1 MKINKHTFLS
11 LSFIGVLLFFSCGN
25 DEKRK
30 QAPADSPKEKLEDF
44 AQYVDPMIGT
54 EKMGHTYP
62 GATVPFGSI
71 QLSPDTDTIPYAVDG
86 SYNPEVYKYCA
97 GYQYDDPTIIGF
109 SHTHFSGTGHSDL
122 GDFLVMP
129 TTGNL
134 KLNPGTEDDPDS
146 GYRSRFSHDSE
157 NAETGYYKVLLD
169 DYGIEAEMTAST
181 RVGMHRYTFSE
192 KEEAHVIL
200 DLMSGIYNYGDK
212 NIWTFVRV
220 ENDTLIT
227 GFRQTNGWAR
237 TRKVFFAMSFDKPI
251 KNYGRARYD
260 KQPYNGFWR
269 KFDQDENFPEVAGE
283 KIRMYFDFDM
293 EASEQLQVKLAIS
306 PVSSEGAL
314 KNMKE
319 EVPHWNFDRV
329 KKDAREQWNQEL
341 NKVEVK
347 AKNKAEMTNFYTA
360 MYHAF
365 LGPTEYMDADGKY
378 RGLDMNIHK
387 AEDFTNYTSF
397 SLWDTYRALHPL
409 FNILQ
414 PHRNSDMINSML
426 AHYDQS
432 VHGMLPVWSHYANE
446 NWCMIGYHSASVI
459 SDAMVKGIGGFDE
472 KRALNAM
479 VQTAKTKYYDGLE
492 YYMEKGY
499 VPEDKDGAS
508 VSKTLE
514 YAYDDWAIAQAAKKL
529 DNDQVYEQFSTRSKN
544 YKNVYDAE
552 SGFMRPKLDNG
563 EFKKK
568 FDALDTHGQGF
579 IEGNAWNYSLY
590 VPHNPAEMIDMMGG
604 KSQFSQHLDSLFTM
618 DLPDKYF
625 ENTEDITREGII
637 GNYVHGNE
645 PSHHIAYLYNWT
657 ETPWKSQDK
666 IRMILKDQ
674 YQTGADGLGGNDDFG
689 QMSAWYIFSSL
700 GFYPVAPGSTQYA
713 LGSPAIGEAKINLE
727 NGNTFTVIAE
737 NQSDENVFVKK
748 VELNGTVL
756 KKAFIE
762 HQDIISGGELKFHMT
777 NTPNEELYKNN

>member
-1 MKINKHTFLS
+1 
-11 LSFIGVLLFFSCGN
+11 
-25 DEKRK
+25 
-30 QAPADSPKEKLEDF
+30 
-44 AQYVDPMIGT
+44 
-54 EKMGHTYP
+54 
-62 GATVPFGSI
+62 
-71 QLSPDTDTIPYAVDG
+71 
-86 SYNPEVYKYCA
+86 
-97 GYQYDDPTIIGF
+97 
-109 SHTHFSGTGHSDL
+109 
-122 GDFLVMP
+122 MP

-365 LGPTEYMDADGKY
+365 G
-378 RGLDMNIHK
+378 
-387 AEDFTNYTSF
+387 
-397 SLWDTYRALHPL
+397 
-409 FNILQ
+409 
-414 PHRNSDMINSML
+414 
-426 AHYDQS
+426 
-432 VHGMLPVWSHYANE
+432 ANRIYG
-446 NWCMIGYHSASVI
+446 C
-459 SDAMVKGIGGFDE
+459 
-472 KRALNAM
+472 
-479 VQTAKTKYYDGLE
+479 
-492 YYMEKGY
+492 
-499 VPEDKDGAS
+499 
-508 VSKTLE
+508 
-514 YAYDDWAIAQAAKKL
+514 
-529 DNDQVYEQFSTRSKN
+529 
-544 YKNVYDAE
+544 
-552 SGFMRPKLDNG
+552 
-563 EFKKK
+563 
-568 FDALDTHGQGF
+568 
-579 IEGNAWNYSLY
+579 
-590 VPHNPAEMIDMMGG
+590 
-604 KSQFSQHLDSLFTM
+604 
-618 DLPDKYF
+618 
-625 ENTEDITREGII
+625 
-637 GNYVHGNE
+637 
-645 PSHHIAYLYNWT
+645 
-657 ETPWKSQDK
+657 
-666 IRMILKDQ
+666 
-674 YQTGADGLGGNDDFG
+674 
-689 QMSAWYIFSSL
+689 
-700 GFYPVAPGSTQYA
+700 
-713 LGSPAIGEAKINLE
+713 
-727 NGNTFTVIAE
+727 
-737 NQSDENVFVKK
+737 
-748 VELNGTVL
+748 
-756 KKAFIE
+756 
-762 HQDIISGGELKFHMT
+762 
-777 NTPNEELYKNN
+777 